1 MNSKIIPKIRK
12 NKANNKPS
20 DNNKKKNSIKSQYSL
35 LRVLPEISQKFSKT
49 FFITPQN
56 PREGVTS
63 IILFFI
69 H

>member
-49 FFITPQN
+49 FSYLSPIKN
-56 PREGVTS
+56 
-63 IILFFI
+63 
-69 H
+69 